1 MAWLRD
7 IDFWFMDRVLP
18 YRGVHLNYAH
28 RLTGHR
34 AEAEDIVQEAYAR
47 IFAGANW
54 QGVAHPHAFAMRTI
68 HNVAIDGFRSAG
80 VVQMKQALRLDTFDP
95 ADERP
100 SPERE
105 VMARAELRRVFQA
118 LENLPERC
126 RDVVRLRRIDGFSTT
141 QIALRLGISVS
152 TVEKHLVRG
161 VRLLIAA
168 LKQPTPGQETE
179 QFAEWSPSTG
189 RQTGS

>member
-18 YRGVHLNYAH
+18 YRGVHLNYAQ
-28 RLTGHR
+28 RLTGHG
-34 AEAEDIVQEAYAR
+34 AQAEDIVQEAYAR

-54 QGVAHPHAFAMRTI
+54 QGVTHPHAFAMRTI
-68 HNVAIDGFRSAG
+68 HNVAVDGFRSAG

-105 VMARAELRRVFQA
+105 VMARAELRRVLRA
-118 LENLPERC
+118 LETLPDRC

-141 QIALRLGISVS
+141 QIAHRLGISVS

-161 VRLLIAA
+161 MRLLIEA
-168 LKQPTPGQETE
+168 LRQPAPGQETE
-179 QFAEWSPSTG
+179 QFDEWAPSTG